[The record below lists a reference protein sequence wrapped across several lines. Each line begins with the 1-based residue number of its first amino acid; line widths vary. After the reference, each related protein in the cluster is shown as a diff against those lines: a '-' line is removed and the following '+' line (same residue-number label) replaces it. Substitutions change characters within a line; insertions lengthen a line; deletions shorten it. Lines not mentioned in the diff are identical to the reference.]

1 MRDAGRRR
9 GSGTSATGEATG
21 CARLWRF
28 FFSSRRRHT
37 RWTGDWSQTCALPIY
52 HTGVA
57 SIHDCIVSGETRV
70 VLATYCPSLRVHTR
84 RREAALEPAPSDALG
99 IQQVSHVFTGHS
111 DLVDAL
117 KLGI

>member
-1 MRDAGRRR
+1 MICAVLRSSDEERIAWPRVVDVCGLREIHERLVVRDV
-9 GSGTSATGEATG
+9 
-21 CARLWRF
+21 
-28 FFSSRRRHT
+28 
-37 RWTGDWSQTCALPIY
+37 
-52 HTGVA
+52 VA